1 MTIRLAALIPPKFKG
16 ILQSLVAE
24 RWLESFSLVSHSR
37 TGHGTGIFTYIWLM
51 LMVNVDIRTSP
62 VDASWDLFHKK
73 GIEM

>member
-1 MTIRLAALIPPKFKG
+1 MTIHPAALIPPKFKG

-24 RWLESFSLVSHSR
+24 RWLESFSLVSHSL

-51 LMVNVDIRTSP
+51 LMVNAGNVP
-62 VDASWDLFHKK
+62 VPWMRHGIYFTKK